1 MWVKGGSEGQGQGEM
16 MHSYFTLELEENSDV
31 PRLVKKQCQKE
42 KATNAHNPRLKST
55 SPSSQCRDL

>member
-1 MWVKGGSEGQGQGEM
+1 MWVKGGSEGQEQGEM

-42 KATNAHNPRLKST
+42 KSD
-55 SPSSQCRDL
+55 QCP